1 MEICVLDDFEN
12 VAESLIDWSQ
22 LPNDS
27 KISFSTKYFSNE
39 LELLKF
45 LQPFDVIIVMR
56 ERTLFN
62 KYVLEKLPN
71 LKFISTS
78 GARNAAIDLHA
89 CNKLGIVVSGTRA
102 GGSPVVELS
111 WALILALVRKL
122 PTAIDSL
129 HSGQWRPELGSE
141 ISGKKLGLVGL
152 GRTGKQM
159 AKIGQAIGAEVVAW
173 SPNLTQERCSDHGV
187 GYVEKHELFATS
199 DIVSMHLVLSETTQ
213 GLIDRVTFGQMKK
226 SAFFINTSRAGLCD
240 YDALIELCE
249 HGKIA
254 GAALDV
260 FPTEPLTISE
270 RIRNSP
276 NMILTP
282 HLGYV
287 TEENFRLWFSDAIEN
302 INCYAVGAPIR
313 LLNI

>member
-12 VAESLIDWSQ
+12 VAESLLDWSK

-27 KISFSTKYFSNE
+27 KISFSIKLFSDE

-45 LQPFDVIIVMR
+45 LQPFDVIVVMR
-56 ERTLFN
+56 ERTVFS
-62 KYVLEKLPN
+62 KQVLENLPN

-78 GARNAAIDLHA
+78 GARNAAIDLEA
-89 CNKLGIVVSGTRA
+89 CKELGIVVSGTRA

-122 PTAIDSL
+122 PAAINSM
-129 HSGQWRPELGSE
+129 HSGKWMPELGSE

-159 AKIGQAIGAEVVAW
+159 AKIGQAMGAEVVAW
-173 SPNLTQERCSDHGV
+173 SPNLKQESCRDHGV
-187 GYVEKHELFATS
+187 GYVEKYELFATS

-213 GLIDRVTFGQMKK
+213 GIIDRSTFGQMKK

-249 HGKIA
+249 DGKIA
-254 GAALDV
+254 GAAVDV
-260 FPTEPLTISE
+260 YPAEPLPISE
-270 RIRNSP
+270 RIRNTP

-302 INCYAVGAPIR
+302 INSYAAGAPIR